1 MICTGDFLI
10 LIPYFG
16 SNASTRPPK
25 GLVLK
30 VKDTHES
37 QIQRYY
43 LWYITNRLMTR
54 NHIPN
59 GYKKLRKKFLH
70 DIRNHLAVSLACHLL
85 ACNAHHLTHFLDR

>member
-54 NHIPN
+54 KP
-59 GYKKLRKKFLH
+59 
-70 DIRNHLAVSLACHLL
+70 
-85 ACNAHHLTHFLDR
+85 